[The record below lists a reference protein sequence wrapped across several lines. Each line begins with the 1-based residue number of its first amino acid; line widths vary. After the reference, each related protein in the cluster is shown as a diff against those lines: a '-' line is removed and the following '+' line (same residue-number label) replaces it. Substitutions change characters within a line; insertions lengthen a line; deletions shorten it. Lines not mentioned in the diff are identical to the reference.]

1 MIIHKIQDWDD
12 AYANMPHIPGG
23 ETYPEQWTQKAT
35 QFRETMVSAGRAE
48 IDLSYGPG
56 ERNCWDL
63 FLPESNPRGLFVFI
77 HGGYWMRFDKSSWSY
92 VAAGP
97 LAHGFA
103 VAMPSYSLCP
113 QVRIRDITR
122 EIGAAIEAVAA
133 RIAGPILLAGHSAGG
148 HLVSRML
155 CADTPLSSSTLGRI
169 ANTVSISGVHDLR
182 PLVPL
187 ELNATLHLDAEEAAA
202 ESPALL
208 EPAGEVNLVCWA
220 GAAERSEFVRQNAL
234 LANIWRGLRANTLCV
249 EEPDRHHFSV
259 VEGLANP
266 ESPLMTTL
274 MD

>member
-1 MIIHKIQDWDD
+1 
-12 AYANMPHIPGG
+12 MPHIPGG